1 MISGLVGAV
10 NGISVFDWSNP
21 EVREHIRKF
30 AGLSDDFDLH
40 YGQMVVAPRTHG
52 IIVGE
57 QAHFVWRMQQ
67 VRLNDECRRRAAEH
81 AGRTFYRIF
90 GHPRP
95 EAWPK
100 LS

>member
-30 AGLSDDFDLH
+30 AGLSDDFDLR
-40 YGQMVVAPRTHG
+40 YDQMVVAPRTHG

-57 QAHFVWRMQQ
+57 QAHFEWRMRQI
-67 VRLNDECRRRAAEH
+67 RANQELRNWASDHFRDAQLRILGEH
-81 AGRTFYRIF
+81 L
-90 GHPRP
+90 
-95 EAWPK
+95 E